1 MRSAWLWSQVTPL
14 LRRAPTTV
22 NGLNPRLLTE
32 VIDNPSSFPCATL
45 YRFHT
50 QTISLIFLPSA
61 VAAEL
66 IEQERYRILF
76 LFHLSP

>member
-32 VIDNPSSFPCATL
+32 VIDNPSFPCATL
-45 YRFHT
+45 SRFCM
-50 QTISLIFLPSA
+50 QTVSLIFWPSA
-61 VAAEL
+61 IAAGI
-66 IEQERYRILF
+66 IEQERYRTLF